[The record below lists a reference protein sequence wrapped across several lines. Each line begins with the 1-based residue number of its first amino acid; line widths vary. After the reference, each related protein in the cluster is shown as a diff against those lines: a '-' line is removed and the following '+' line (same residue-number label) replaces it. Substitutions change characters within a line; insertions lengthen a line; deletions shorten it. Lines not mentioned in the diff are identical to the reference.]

1 MARRPSSYRRAE
13 IVKLLQ
19 AAGWEARQGAE
30 GHTVLAKDGK
40 RAFTLTDPPHKNVI
54 AEIQKE
60 LGLHISQLIVT
71 RRGKFL
77 DENQIRQRLLLGQ
90 QLWRAGFTGDYLTKV
105 SGLRT
110 FYLYGFSITDLN
122 QPVEEIARRIRDAM
136 LAKKGVKVRRP
147 ERQLPEPTYT
157 GRLVKPEKAPDTDA
171 ILEIM
176 VGMERKLEMLT
187 RTDRLSLLGDYLER
201 LQATLADARSLKAL
215 LEKQLEI
222 CNRILERLER

>member
-147 ERQLPEPTYT
+147 PPEPA
-157 GRLVKPEKAPDTDA
+157 KPIIITPKTDTDA
-171 ILEIM
+171 MAKILASIEQ
-176 VGMERKLEMLT
+176 RLEFFS

-201 LQATLADARSLKAL
+201 LQATLADMRSLKPL